1 MKTNLSVIK
10 IGGALIEDEKT
21 LDKFLLSFSKIE
33 GLKILIHGGGK
44 LATQTAT
51 QMGMETIM
59 VDGRRITDAD
69 ALKVITMVYGGWVN
83 KTIVSKLQAFN
94 CNALG
99 LSGADGNSIVA
110 KKRAKSTIN
119 YGFVGDVQ
127 KVNTHPI
134 LLLLNH
140 GITPIFSAI
149 THDQNGQLLNT
160 NADTIATEVA
170 VAMSELFNTKLYFCF
185 EKQGVLLDIN
195 NENSV
200 IETINTESYQELK
213 NKHIIVEGMLPKLEN
228 SFEALKKNVSQ
239 VCIGNLKMITDA
251 NQKYTTVTL

>member
-21 LDKFLLSFSKIE
+21 LDKFLLSFSKIK

-69 ALKVITMVYGGWVN
+69 ALKVITMVYAGWVN

-110 KKRAKSTIN
+110 KKRTNTTIN